1 MYEFEQHAFSRA
13 SASLFIASINHN
25 HIHFIES
32 QSNIEIQAYVE
43 LKQKTDAFLSGQLKS
58 LENLERFQQQ
68 AFQWRNE
75 LEEQDMLAFRI
86 FDFCFNALSHGVD
99 CLLDT
104 DINEFPLL
112 FRQLDEINLEMQEL
126 GMDIDALKNYQSELF
141 KELDEILLKTIN
153 PPITQHYFSL
163 IQQTD
168 TSLFGMQN

>member
-1 MYEFEQHAFSRA
+1 MYEFEKHAFSRA
-13 SASLFIASINHN
+13 SASLLIASINHN
-25 HIHFIES
+25 HILFIES
-32 QSNIEIQAYVE
+32 QSHIGIQPYVE
-43 LKQKTDAFLSGQLKS
+43 LKQKADAFLSGELNS

-112 FRQLDEINLEMQEL
+112 FRQLDELNLEMQEL
-126 GMDIDALKNYQSELF
+126 RGNIDSLKSYQNELF
-141 KELDEILLKTIN
+141 KELDEILSKTIN
-153 PPITQHYFSL
+153 PPITSHYFSL
-163 IQQTD
+163 IKQTD

>member
-1 MYEFEQHAFSRA
+1 MYGFEIHPFSRA

-32 QSNIEIQAYVE
+32 QSNIDIQAYVE
-43 LKQKTDAFLSGQLKS
+43 LKQKADAFLRGQLSS
-58 LENLERFQQQ
+58 LENLARFQHQ

-86 FDFCFNALSHGVD
+86 FDFCFNALSHAVD

-104 DINEFPLL
+104 DINELPLL

-126 GMDIDALKNYQSELF
+126 GVDIETLKSYQSELF
-141 KELDEILLKTIN
+141 QELDEILVKTMN
-153 PPITQHYFSL
+153 PPITADYFSL